1 VIDSTLTFFFLRIV
15 HIIGFT
21 LGFATSFALILLYLV
36 IRKNKNL
43 LDIFKIM
50 RYLIFIQIIT
60 NAISSISGLFRLN
73 FSDVLE
79 NPSQIDYFYSK
90 MLVFSAG
97 IIVIVI
103 LFFWFSK
110 LISFLKTQEY
120 RNNYLNKK
128 QDLISII
135 FLSSNIVLLS
145 LTFLLGGL
153 LSIL

>member
-1 VIDSTLTFFFLRIV
+1 MIDSTLTFFFLRIV